1 MNIAILIPELGGGG
15 AERVAQI
22 LGDYYV
28 DRGEKV
34 FYFLQD
40 LNIRQDYPVKGQI
53 IKTRIRSCMEENDV
67 SDIQRMMRLIR
78 SSLQMRRLKR
88 QYHIDAAISFMEEF
102 NYINVL
108 SKGREKVIAR
118 VCTIL
123 STRKELN
130 GFLYKKGIVRFF
142 YSRAD
147 RVVVMSRYAW
157 KDMCGFYGVPQKK
170 LIRIPNPVVDH
181 LEWRDEEE
189 WKYGEKAF
197 VCMGRLEG
205 VKQQERIIRAFS
217 YTAAYESQTKLLVLG
232 KGPNLNY
239 LRRLCSE
246 LRIEDKVIFAGFTD
260 RPAYYLKHAKAFV
273 MASKVEGF
281 PNSMIEAMSCGIP
294 VITTDSP
301 GACGEIVGK
310 PQTIEHV
317 DSMMCCKYGIL
328 TPDMPE
334 GKVKTGDSLTEQ
346 EMILGKA
353 MLRILT
359 RDRECEVYRKRSLKR
374 AHMYSIDK
382 VIQKWN
388 RLITGRE
395 TEIKII

>member
-147 RVVVMSRYAW
+147 RVVVMSR
-157 KDMCGFYGVPQKK
+157 
-170 LIRIPNPVVDH
+170 
-181 LEWRDEEE
+181 
-189 WKYGEKAF
+189 
-197 VCMGRLEG
+197 
-205 VKQQERIIRAFS
+205 
-217 YTAAYESQTKLLVLG
+217 
-232 KGPNLNY
+232 
-239 LRRLCSE
+239 
-246 LRIEDKVIFAGFTD
+246 
-260 RPAYYLKHAKAFV
+260 
-273 MASKVEGF
+273 
-281 PNSMIEAMSCGIP
+281 
-294 VITTDSP
+294 
-301 GACGEIVGK
+301 
-310 PQTIEHV
+310 
-317 DSMMCCKYGIL
+317 
-328 TPDMPE
+328 
-334 GKVKTGDSLTEQ
+334 
-346 EMILGKA
+346 
-353 MLRILT
+353 
-359 RDRECEVYRKRSLKR
+359 
-374 AHMYSIDK
+374 
-382 VIQKWN
+382 
-388 RLITGRE
+388 
-395 TEIKII
+395 